1 MSCTV
6 THITHRFSS
15 SNLDTAVTNIYDTN
29 QQTIPISAF
38 TLRLV
43 VPSQTRRRLQAPYNL
58 DVLLTVTQDHIRN
71 YLMGELNKNV
81 DDVKLSYV
89 KPSQVTFLQSSTA
102 VMEEMSGYVLMDGAP
117 SSNTVNAI
125 VLQSLEGQALWELF
139 FELRE
144 SGDPVLAKLQQVT
157 LVDTSE
163 TSAPQDGG
171 VSPLV
176 IGILVGTGTL
186 TILILAYM
194 CFLARTNDLEIQT
207 KNDFGTP
214 EMTTSP
220 QFFPVQNQSTR
231 ESTGT
236 FLGTLLEMTMRC
248 L

>member
-1 MSCTV
+1 
-6 THITHRFSS
+6 
-15 SNLDTAVTNIYDTN
+15 
-29 QQTIPISAF
+29 
-38 TLRLV
+38 
-43 VPSQTRRRLQAPYNL
+43 
-58 DVLLTVTQDHIRN
+58 
-71 YLMGELNKNV
+71 
-81 DDVKLSYV
+81 
-89 KPSQVTFLQSSTA
+89 
-102 VMEEMSGYVLMDGAP
+102 MDGAP
-117 SSNTVNAI
+117 SSNMVNAI

-163 TSAPQDGG
+163 TSTPQDGG

-194 CFLARTNDLEIQT
+194 CFLARTNDSEIQT

-231 ESTGT
+231 ERTGT
-236 FLGTLLEMTMRC
+236 FLGTLLEMMMCC